1 MKNTSASTNDIV
13 GTCIG
18 QSDGPLD
25 SRLAVTL
32 DETQQIFGRGILRI
46 QSHGPRHAIALTY
59 VMAKALNV
67 IPLVGGRKVEYLHDN
82 IQALSIKLTE
92 DQIEYLESI

>member
-18 QSDGPLD
+18 QSEGPLD
-25 SRLAVTL
+25 NRLAVTL

-46 QSHGPRHAIALTY
+46 QTHGPRHTY
-59 VMAKALNV
+59 FMTFLPEAPFDPSKMRPDRSSRPADCS
-67 IPLVGGRKVEYLHDN
+67 G
-82 IQALSIKLTE
+82 ST
-92 DQIEYLESI
+92 SS